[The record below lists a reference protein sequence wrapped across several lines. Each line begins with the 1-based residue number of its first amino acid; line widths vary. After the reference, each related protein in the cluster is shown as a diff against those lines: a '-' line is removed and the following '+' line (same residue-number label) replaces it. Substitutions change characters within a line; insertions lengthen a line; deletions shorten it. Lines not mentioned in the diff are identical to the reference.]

1 VAAILS
7 YESLKASWQAELSHM
22 TQHIQNTRKQLRQA
36 LEHRFNRD
44 YSFIEQH
51 QGMFSMLGIDADS
64 VHRLRTQKAIYLLD
78 NGRLNIAG
86 LAPSQI
92 EYFADS
98 LFAVERMQ

>member
-1 VAAILS
+1 
-7 YESLKASWQAELSHM
+7 
-22 TQHIQNTRKQLRQA
+22 
-36 LEHRFNRD
+36 
-44 YSFIEQH
+44 
-51 QGMFSMLGIDADS
+51 MLGIDADS

-98 LFAVERMQ
+98 LFAR